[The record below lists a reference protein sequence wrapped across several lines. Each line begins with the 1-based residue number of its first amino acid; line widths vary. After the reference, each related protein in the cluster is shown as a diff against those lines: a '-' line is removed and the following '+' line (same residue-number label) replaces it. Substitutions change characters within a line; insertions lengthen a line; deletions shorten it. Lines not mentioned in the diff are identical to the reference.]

1 MYDLIIQV
9 IIFGTVQGSIYAL
22 LATGFSLVY
31 GAGGILN
38 LSQGALYVLT
48 GYMIYWF
55 ISYVNFPINIVLAI
69 LIITL
74 LGGILYI
81 ILIKPLQES
90 EISLVIVTFSIAFF
104 LEELIKVIEGD
115 AKYKIMPDLVP
126 SDWVINIFDL
136 TIPVINIIII
146 IASLSI
152 VSLFIIFIKFSK
164 LGKSIRAVSQD
175 REAAMLM
182 GINANRILMYTFM
195 IASFLSGTA
204 AFLYLHILAPHYG
217 WHALTTSFSI
227 VILGGLGSLFGSL
240 VASFLLG
247 YVLYYTFYFIDPAIS
262 ALVPIIIIIIVLIIR
277 PQGLFGKKEIQ

>member
-1 MYDLIIQV
+1 MYDLLIRIL
-9 IIFGTVQGSIYAL
+9 IFGTVQGSIYAL

-55 ISYVNFPINIVLAI
+55 VSYFLFPINVILAI
-69 LIITL
+69 IIITL

-81 ILIKPLQES
+81 LLIKPLQDS
-90 EISLVIVTFSIAFF
+90 EISIVIITFSIAFF

-115 AKYKIMPDLVP
+115 AKYKILPDIV
-126 SDWVINIFDL
+126 SSEWKITIFGLD
-136 TIPVINIIII
+136 IPVINFII
-146 IASLSI
+146 IAGSLAVVI
-152 VSLFIIFIKFSK
+152 VFIIFIKFSK

-182 GINANRILMYTFM
+182 GINANRILMYTIM
-195 IASFLSGTA
+195 IASFLSGVA
-204 AFLYLHILAPHYG
+204 AFLNLHIIAPHYG
-217 WHALTTSFSI
+217 WQALTTSFSV

-240 VASFLLG
+240 VSSFLLG
-247 YVLYYTFYFIDPAIS
+247 YVLYFTNYFIDPAVT
-262 ALVPIIIIIIVLIIR
+262 ALIPIIVIVIMLIIR
-277 PQGLFGKKEIQ
+277 PQGLFGKKEIK